1 MALSEFPDEEMA
13 PSTAAGSLASDALM
27 SVPADLE
34 TFATPLDRQTAE
46 YKNKSDRFFV
56 GVSSYRE
63 QYAQLYFTRL
73 MSLKQRTLEAMKKLS
88 PKTEVTNALDVE
100 EGVEVVLYGVV
111 YKEMKLKPCILDEY
125 AKESAL
131 DSKITSSNFTA
142 DDDFLVLE
150 DENARIRLEPEEGV
164 LCPENIV
171 TGVIIAVRGR
181 AQQDGAFVV
190 NAVAYPPAIIQR
202 PMPPPSSEASPAPYI
217 ALVSGLE
224 IGSVNDP
231 LRTQL
236 LVDHLC
242 GLLGGGQDQELS
254 ARVVRVVIAGNSLAY
269 DKEIPTGA
277 VTAAQRKDISASLR
291 ELDLSLSQLAA
302 GVPVDVM
309 PGGWDLS
316 NTCMPQQPLHACLF
330 PGASRE
336 AEAAIT
342 SRNPAQP
349 SDAMA
354 DLGVFGVNSFGW
366 S

>member
-88 PKTEVTNALDVE
+88 PKTEGSAFASLQLRVICLVFVSNYYWLIITKSDSAVTNALDVE

-242 GLLGGGQDQELS
+242 GLLGGGQ
-254 ARVVRVVIAGNSLAY
+254 
-269 DKEIPTGA
+269 
-277 VTAAQRKDISASLR
+277 
-291 ELDLSLSQLAA
+291 
-302 GVPVDVM
+302 
-309 PGGWDLS
+309 
-316 NTCMPQQPLHACLF
+316 
-330 PGASRE
+330 
-336 AEAAIT
+336 
-342 SRNPAQP
+342 
-349 SDAMA
+349 
-354 DLGVFGVNSFGW
+354 
-366 S
+366 